1 MDRLGY
7 KVKIQLVMEHELQKS
22 DNGRGEKALETEEK
36 VVNTLPE
43 LAVVSEIVK
52 GDKDVKREVGV
63 ALNDGNN
70 ENISNMTNNDNNI
83 KGNEP
88 EKDENS
94 SESDSKKLNIGGS
107 VEKQVLELDDND
119 QIKTISSNVL
129 SVTGNREKIAKDIT
143 LDNVSIS
150 KTIESS
156 NLDNET
162 DKTVETVQID
172 ETVVETP
179 FEKTTFE
186 STSKIENNNIEST
199 VKSLETDKFMVQN
212 LETKEITSTDTVIT
226 KKEVSK
232 VSTDQTLIETITFKE
247 NKDKISKEINDHT
260 VEVKKSSENDV
271 KNQKNIESTTK
282 QETITETPVDKTT
295 ITLVMNNNS
304 IINKAT
310 TINPDDDDPIVA
322 HKDSDDKS
330 NIDKVTVT
338 EVREE
343 KPQLENNDDEDLET
357 STPVTPESEEDLIN
371 TISKVAPEL
380 VPFIH
385 DLKQVSDKLDPIKRS
400 WNDLKLRKGLG
411 YSITETDRDDIKSD
425 EVEEGK
431 LLQEAID
438 SIKEAM
444 LKEIKSEN
452 QVDQEGLPKSHVQTL
467 IQPTSSSPSS
477 IVADVMESMITP
489 GFNNNVVLAMNICF
503 WLLFTALIFL
513 AVLSDYNYM
522 VLLNLGISILLYI
535 SLCWFIVVT
544 RASQLEEA
552 TKIAKK
558 ED

>member
-1 MDRLGY
+1 
-7 KVKIQLVMEHELQKS
+7 MEHELQKS